1 MENNMENNNKLFTK
15 IYGWMF
21 IGLLISFITG
31 YYVSTK
37 QNMVYNLAN
46 GYLILALVEIGVC
59 IWLSAGIRKMEI
71 MTAKILYCLY
81 SFLTGLTLSFM
92 FVYFKL
98 DSIVY
103 VFGITSL
110 VFAIMAIIGHYANID
125 LTKIGTILFMGLIGI
140 VIASIINIFIG
151 SQAFDLGIT
160 IIGIIIFTLYIAY
173 DIQKVKYISASLE
186 EEKAAIICAFQL
198 YLDFINLFI
207 KLLRLLG
214 KSKD

>member
-1 MENNMENNNKLFTK
+1 MENNIENNNKLFTK

-31 YYVSTK
+31 HYVSTK
-37 QNMVYNLAN
+37 PNMVYNLVNA
-46 GYLILALVEIGVC
+46 YLILALIEIGVC
-59 IWLSAGIRKMEI
+59 IWLSAGIRKMQA
-71 MTAKILYCLY
+71 MTAKILFCLY
-81 SFLTGLTLSFM
+81 SFLTGLTLSSI
-92 FVYFKL
+92 FVAFRI
-98 DSIVY
+98 DSIIL

-110 VFAIMAIIGHYANID
+110 MFVAMALIGHFSNID
-125 LTKIGTILFMGLIGI
+125 LTKKGSILFMGLIGI
-140 VIASIINIFIG
+140 IITSIINIFV
-151 SQAFDLGIT
+151 SSETFDLGIT

-173 DIQKVKYISASLE
+173 DIQKVKFIANELE
-186 EEKAAIICAFQL
+186 EDKAAIICAFEL

>member
-1 MENNMENNNKLFTK
+1 MENNKLFTK
-15 IYGWMF
+15 IYGWLC

-59 IWLSAGIRKMEI
+59 IWLSAGIRKMQT

-81 SFLTGLTLSFM
+81 AFLTGLTLSFL

-103 VFGITSL
+103 VFGITSI
-110 VFAIMAIIGHYANID
+110 VFAIMAIFGHFSKKDITGIGP
-125 LTKIGTILFMGLIGI
+125 ILSMAVFGI
-140 VIASIINIFIG
+140 IIASFINLFVG
-151 SQAFDLGIT
+151 SATFDLGIT
-160 IIGIIIFTLYIAY
+160 IVGIIIFTIYIAF
-173 DIQKVKYISASLE
+173 DIQRVKYIANSLE
-186 EEKAAIICAFQL
+186 EDKAAIICAFQL

>member
-1 MENNMENNNKLFTK
+1 MENNKLFTK
-15 IYGWMF
+15 IYGWLC

-46 GYLILALVEIGVC
+46 SYLILAAVEIGVC
-59 IWLSAGIRKMEI
+59 IWLSAGIRKMQT

-81 SFLTGLTLSFM
+81 AFLTGLTLSFL

-103 VFGITSL
+103 VFGITSSI
-110 VFAIMAIIGHYANID
+110 FALMAVLGHF
-125 LTKIGTILFMGLIGI
+125 TKIDFTKLGSILLMALIGI
-140 VIASIINIFIG
+140 IIASVINMFLKLT
-151 SQAFDLGIT
+151 SFDLGIT
-160 IIGIIIFTLYIAY
+160 IVGIIIFMFYIAY
-173 DIQKVKYISASLE
+173 DIQKVKYIANSLE
-186 EEKAAIICAFQL
+186 EDKAAIICAFQL

-207 KLLRLLG
+207 KLSRLLG